1 MKTVPY
7 STITV
12 TMISNEA
19 GVNRKTF
26 YAHYH
31 NKDELMFA
39 MVYDMFD
46 ELFGCFMY
54 WKESCELLDEKKVQE
69 DARSFLEKVRK
80 PVSTSY
86 DRNFWNSHIHCR
98 PGCIESLPRYLYSQ

>member
-54 WKESCELLDEKKVQE
+54 LSLI
-69 DARSFLEKVRK
+69 
-80 PVSTSY
+80 
-86 DRNFWNSHIHCR
+86 HI
-98 PGCIESLPRYLYSQ
+98 